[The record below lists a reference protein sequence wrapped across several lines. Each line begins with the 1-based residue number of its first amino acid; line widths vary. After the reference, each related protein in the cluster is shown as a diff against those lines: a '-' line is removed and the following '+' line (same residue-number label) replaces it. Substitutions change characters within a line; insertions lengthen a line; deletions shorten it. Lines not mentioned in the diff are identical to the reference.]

1 MEGEQK
7 MKRREFLQLTLL
19 STSDLLLLGE
29 NGWAARAAVDDKNPK
44 RLVVV
49 FLRGA
54 VDGLN
59 VVVPYSESAYYAA
72 RPSIAIPRP
81 GETGGAVKLDR
92 HFALHPA
99 LSPLM
104 PLWEKGTLAFV
115 HASGSPDSSRS
126 HFDAQDYM
134 ETGTPGLKTT
144 PDGWL
149 NRLVGVLPGTRS
161 ATEAISVGP
170 TLPRI
175 LSGRAVATN
184 LALGKAA
191 IQPMA
196 LDRPEMREA
205 FDELYKGNDALSV
218 AYREGQSS
226 RKQLLSKLTEEMT
239 EADKG
244 APSPVGFAD
253 QARKLARLISRDATI
268 KVAFVGLGGWDT
280 HINQGSVAGQLPNR
294 LKALGE
300 TLATFVQT
308 LGPAYADTV
317 IVVMSEFGRTVH
329 ENGNT
334 GTDHG
339 HGNVMWVMGGKIR
352 GGQVYGQ
359 WPGLS
364 GNELY
369 EGRDLA
375 VTTDFREVIS
385 AVLEAQFGLSSTQ
398 LDKVFPN
405 GPKPS
410 RDIREIIR
418 A

>member
-1 MEGEQK
+1 
-7 MKRREFLQLTLL
+7 MKRREFLQLTAL
-19 STSDLLLLGE
+19 STSGLLLLGE
-29 NGWAARAAVDDKNPK
+29 HGWAAKTMGDDKNLK

-72 RPSIAIPRP
+72 RPTIAIPRP
-81 GETGGAVKLDR
+81 NETGGALKLDQ

-99 LSPLM
+99 LSSLM
-104 PLWEKGTLAFV
+104 PFWEKGTLAFV
-115 HASGSPDSSRS
+115 HAAGSPDSSRS

-134 ETGTPGLKTT
+134 ETATPGLKIT

-149 NRLVGVLPGTRS
+149 NRLIDALPGTRS

-175 LSGRAVATN
+175 LSGRAAATN
-184 LALGKAA
+184 LALGNAA
-191 IQPMA
+191 TRPTP
-196 LDRPEMREA
+196 LDRPEIREA
-205 FDELYKGNDALSV
+205 FDRLYQGNDALSI
-218 AYREGQSS
+218 AYRAGQSS
-226 RKQLLSKLTEEMT
+226 RKQLLSELTEEMT
-239 EADKG
+239 QADKG
-244 APSPVGFAD
+244 APSPIGFAD
-253 QARKLARLISRDATI
+253 QARKLGRLIGRDSSI
-268 KVAFVGLGGWDT
+268 KVAFVALGGWDT

-300 TLATFVQT
+300 TLATFAQA
-308 LGPAYADTV
+308 LGPTYGDSA
-317 IVVMSEFGRTVH
+317 ILVMSEFGRTVH

-339 HGNVMWVMGGKIR
+339 HGNVMWVMGGKIH

-375 VTTDFREVIS
+375 ITTDFREVI
-385 AVLEAQFGLSSTQ
+385 AAILESQFELSSTQ
-398 LDKVFPN
+398 LDKVLPK

-410 RDIREIIR
+410 REMRELIR